1 MAAWN
6 KNHEVVRIL
15 VKNDITVA
23 IFVVMAIALCI
34 MQQISFQS
42 ISSTLFYGG
51 ANKELTTHKSASEY
65 GADAVVKRE
74 IPLSAAIERGHV
86 EVVKLL
92 LKTRADPREIFFHSA
107 LIPLILGASGG

>member
-1 MAAWN
+1 M
-6 KNHEVVRIL
+6 
-15 VKNDITVA
+15 
-23 IFVVMAIALCI
+23 
-34 MQQISFQS
+34 
-42 ISSTLFYGG
+42 
-51 ANKELTTHKSASEY
+51 
-65 GADAVVKRE
+65 VKRE